1 MGPWTKLSRE
11 AQLAILAAAIASGS
25 SLACSICK
33 PFIICD
39 PPPPTPTL
47 MICDPPPPS
56 PAQTRTTPKATTTPV
71 KPTATPVQK
80 ATPTP
85 TLMIC
90 DPPPPSPSQSSSA
103 PSVLPLAHGR
113 EARIV
118 QAAPGTLDFAVQ
130 RAAPGGDVQWTV
142 SGGTLA
148 ALPDDGVRW
157 EPPRRPGRYL
167 LQVVVDWGAEGLAV
181 DSLVLTVTGEGLV
194 IVG

>member
-1 MGPWTKLSRE
+1 MGAWTRLSRE

-56 PAQTRTTPKATTTPV
+56 PAQTRTPQA
-71 KPTATPVQK
+71 TATPVQK

-85 TLMIC
+85 TMMIC
-90 DPPPPSPSQSSSA
+90 DPPPPSPTTGASR
-103 PSVLPLAHGR
+103 PTLPLTRR
-113 EARIV
+113 EVRIV
-118 QAAPGTLDFAVQ
+118 QTSPAGLDFAVA
-130 RAAPGGDVQWTV
+130 RPLTGGNVQWTV
-142 SGGTLA
+142 SGGALA
-148 ALPDDGVRW
+148 ALPGDGVRW
-157 EPPRRPGRYL
+157 APPARPGRYL

-181 DSLVLTVTGEGLV
+181 DSLVLTVTEDGWV